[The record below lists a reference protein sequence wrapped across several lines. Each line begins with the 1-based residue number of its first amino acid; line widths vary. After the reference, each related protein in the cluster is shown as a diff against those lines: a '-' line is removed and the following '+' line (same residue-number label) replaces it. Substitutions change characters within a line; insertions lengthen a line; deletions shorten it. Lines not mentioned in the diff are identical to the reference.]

1 MGYGYGGINYG
12 YGGKNTVVDN
22 IAMEEP
28 TPNESSF
35 GATGNVNIDVV
46 LEGSKWEFLNGA
58 DRISDWGISD
68 GSAQWL
74 SETVVFKKSAMF
86 LMVFR
91 NLLTLTLILLTI
103 FMTRKLRMHLVLS

>member
-74 SETVVFKKSAMF
+74 SETVVFKKISYVLNGISQF
-86 LMVFR
+86 INV
-91 NLLTLTLILLTI
+91 NSI